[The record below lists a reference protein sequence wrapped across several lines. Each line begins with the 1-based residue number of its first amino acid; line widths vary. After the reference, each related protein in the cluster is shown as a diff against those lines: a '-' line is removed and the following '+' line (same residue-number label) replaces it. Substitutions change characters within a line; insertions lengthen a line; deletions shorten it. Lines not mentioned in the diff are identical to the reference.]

1 MFGSSKKDGFKY
13 ESEVKALIREAIDQ
27 RFFALETHNQQ
38 LLERSISLETE
49 IVQLKNFIV
58 NDLQRLEKR
67 ITDFTDVW
75 HPFMI
80 QNINRIKDEL
90 VTSIVET
97 ERQNIQKF
105 KADLEE
111 LIIKDKTFGLSDNI
125 LIGYFYGLPVFA
137 HKDSTTQNL
146 LNNFNDL
153 MSGFGKSSYMY
164 QNCELIFEN
173 LKYLNQA
180 VYDAPYFMHITLI
193 NKDRTIMPESLRK
206 TKSEHHGIIGWDDN
220 FLQTPLLK
228 NLYKLCK
235 KYGIIFKINGQD
247 RVNGV
252 PIKLLFE
259 DI

>member
-13 ESEVKALIREAIDQ
+13 ESEVKALIREATDQ

-38 LLERSISLETE
+38 LIQRSISLETE

-90 VTSIVET
+90 VTTIVET
-97 ERQNIQKF
+97 ERQNIQKIH
-105 KADLEE
+105 ADLETK
-111 LIIKDKTFGLSDNI
+111 LVKIADQSSVGLMDHI
-125 LIGYFYGLPVFA
+125 LIGHGGDDSAFSLFF
-137 HKDSTTQNL
+137 HKDSDMEIIHQKFCWQPGNKILILQSLKHFKNGYYDPARMIDIKVFDEGHEYCITS
-146 LNNFNDL
+146 LN
-153 MSGFGKSSYMY
+153 
-164 QNCELIFEN
+164 
-173 LKYLNQA
+173 
-180 VYDAPYFMHITLI
+180 
-193 NKDRTIMPESLRK
+193 
-206 TKSEHHGIIGWDDN
+206 HGGGGAFHWHDN
-220 FLQTPLLK
+220 YLQTPLLK

-235 KYGIIFKINGQD
+235 KHRIIFKVNGQD

>member
-49 IVQLKNFIV
+49 IVQLKNFLV

-105 KADLEE
+105 KADFEE
-111 LIIKDKTFGLSDNI
+111 LLRKDNTFGLSDNI

-137 HKDSTTQNL
+137 HKGSTNQNL
-146 LNNFNDL
+146 PSIFVEM
-153 MSGFGKSSYMY
+153 MSSLGKHTPAFHY
-164 QNCELIFEN
+164 CELIFEN

-180 VYDAPYFMHITLI
+180 VYDAPYLMHITLI

-206 TKSEHHGIIGWDDN
+206 TKSEHHGFIGWDDN
-220 FLQTPLLK
+220 FLQTTELK

-235 KYGIIFKINGQD
+235 KYGITFKVNGQD

-252 PIKLLFE
+252 PIKAFFE